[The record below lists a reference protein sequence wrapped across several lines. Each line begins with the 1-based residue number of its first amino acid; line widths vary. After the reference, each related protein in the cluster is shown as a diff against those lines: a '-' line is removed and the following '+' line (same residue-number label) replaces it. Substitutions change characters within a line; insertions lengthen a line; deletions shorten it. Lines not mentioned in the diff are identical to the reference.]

1 MTNESSDAYNA
12 LDLKAIAPRGR
23 GIMSNNNG
31 KKDIISPITTRTRN
45 SKIVLSSAKRTF
57 RPLQQQPLAQ
67 YPPPPFAVAVVK
79 GLDDI
84 GSSND
89 NKKEKL
95 TMSRPESKVPRSKN
109 LDLKEGK
116 VSRRLLN

>member
-12 LDLKAIAPRGR
+12 LDLKAIAPIGR

-31 KKDIISPITTRTRN
+31 KKDIISPITITTCTRN

-67 YPPPPFAVAVVK
+67 FPPPPFAVAVFK
-79 GLDDI
+79 GVDDI

-89 NKKEKL
+89 KKKKKKL
-95 TMSRPESKVPRSKN
+95 GSK
-109 LDLKEGK
+109 
-116 VSRRLLN
+116 